1 MTHSGA
7 CRETLAEDV
16 VQELLTLAGIPLQGV
31 HEGEGRQYQHV
42 LPHKIYNERQAE
54 GTFSTALYNT
64 GNCVYVQLSLC
75 WLTYWCKTSAVALL
89 HPCAGS
95 L

>member
-7 CRETLAEDV
+7 WRETLAEDV

-42 LPHKIYNERQAE
+42 LPHKIYNERQA
-54 GTFSTALYNT
+54 
-64 GNCVYVQLSLC
+64 
-75 WLTYWCKTSAVALL
+75 
-89 HPCAGS
+89 
-95 L
+95 